1 IRGISFS
8 SVLLLDTTIL
18 IDSDQFSSLFD
29 RMGFTPNCSHNQ
41 LLYFISRSMLTVRS
55 SATTKYGYL
64 FVVAMKKLPSAS
76 KSPAKY
82 LISVSVIIYP
92 LGMKSFSLVRLSP
105 SKLFSGKP
113 AMITYGKIHQAEAH
127 RADSVE

>member
-1 IRGISFS
+1 
-8 SVLLLDTTIL
+8 L

-29 RMGFTPNCSHNQ
+29 RMGFTPNCSHSQ

-55 SATTKYGYL
+55 SAITKYGYL
-64 FVVAMKKLPSAS
+64 FVVEMKKLPSAS
-76 KSPAKY
+76 KRPAKY

-113 AMITYGKIHQAEAH
+113 AMIIYGKIHPATSH
-127 RADSVE
+127 RASFAG